1 MGCEMVWQ
9 DGAPVWLGAEFDFMG
24 DRAVV
29 KTVLLDSPAARSGL
43 NAGDELIS
51 LNGLRVLKEDVE
63 KFAQNLKIDVNYE
76 FIVARLGKL
85 TKLDVRF
92 DKGPR
97 SLKEIKIVDR
107 AVAEKAF
114 KR

>member
-1 MGCEMVWQ
+1 M
-9 DGAPVWLGAEFDFMG
+9 
-24 DRAVV
+24 
-29 KTVLLDSPAARSGL
+29 KTVLLDSPAAKSGL
-43 NAGDELIS
+43 NASDELIS
-51 LNGLRVLKEDVE
+51 INGLRVLKDDVE
-63 KFAQNLKIDVNYE
+63 KFAQNMKSDVNYE

-107 AVAEKAF
+107 ALAERAF